1 MFNPGAIVA
10 ITNFHRVAALANR
23 RREEQKK
30 EEEKR
35 EKEKKAQE
43 QKKNV

>member
-1 MFNPGAIVA
+1 MLNPVA
-10 ITNFHRVAALANR
+10 VVVIANSHRTAALANR
-23 RREEQKK
+23 CREEQKK